1 MNRIPFTS
9 PRAGYDQG
17 HLMTVLTYNQRPL
30 KLLWIHLAVVVAW
43 SKVGVILI
51 R

>member
-1 MNRIPFTS
+1 MNRIPITS
-9 PRAGYDQG
+9 PRVGYGRG
-17 HLMTVLTYNQRPL
+17 HLMTVLTCNQRPS
-30 KLLWIHLAVVVAW
+30 KPLWVNLAIVLAW